1 MGVHRRDKTERLA
14 AGAPPRIRIARGE
27 DGSLELTPDTEPEG
41 VHPET
46 IAEERPPQQD
56 DPRSSLD
63 RNLGGPHVAG
73 F

>member
-14 AGAPPRIRIARGE
+14 AGAPPRVKVGRTE
-27 DGSLELTPDTEPEG
+27 DGKLTLAPEIGPEG

-46 IAEERPPQQD
+46 VAEERPPQPD
-56 DPRSSLD
+56 DPRTSFD
-63 RNLGGPHVAG
+63 RNVGGPYIG